1 MYKMDFYLPG
11 SNSFTWVMDTLENQ
25 CKSTFLET
33 METEEEKKN
42 PEQLISISCISLN
55 GGPSS

>member
-1 MYKMDFYLPG
+1 MYEMDFYLPG

-33 METEEEKKN
+33 METEEKKK
-42 PEQLISISCISLN
+42 ILN
-55 GGPSS
+55 NLSQSVASH